1 MLATNISDL
10 SPTRSLDEWEWEETS
25 PNGEQ
30 RHGIDAPLPGKNT
43 RHVAQACQRAQTP
56 LPLNT
61 LLPVTYSTL
70 LTSACV
76 DTRAEAWT
84 SLFPESMTE
93 FLIDFLGGSGERQ
106 KHQYLDLTLSRCPLS
121 HHSRN
126 TPQEEEQLFIS
137 IYDPV

>member
-1 MLATNISDL
+1 MSGSGRRRLRTGSSDTGLMLHYRER
-10 SPTRSLDEWEWEETS
+10 TRDML
-25 PNGEQ
+25 
-30 RHGIDAPLPGKNT
+30 H
-43 RHVAQACQRAQTP
+43 RHVREHRPP